1 MSDARLPDI
10 AWVDGANNPWGV
22 PILDVRPV
30 TQNMLS
36 TSRDPKSAANA
47 VSFAREDGA
56 VFRDAPPAVSRP
68 IGAGL
73 RYRTTGP
80 LVDGVLFSPTQ
91 MEHKWALFYRERRI
105 FVVRS
110 WSRQVKLVADVVP
123 RAGHIDVTTLH
134 GALADAEEDPEWTV
148 RAFDYLIR
156 SHALHTTYPAPL
168 PDGLEANP
176 GAVAMWCMSLFG
188 KMAHYA
194 TPHRLHI
201 KIPDNALQTWLPA
214 ASPPG
219 G

>member
-30 TQNMLS
+30 TQNMTS
-36 TSRDPKSAANA
+36 TSRDPRSAENA
-47 VSFAREDGA
+47 VSFAREAGA
-56 VFRDAPPAVSRP
+56 SFRGVEPAVSRP

-73 RYRTTGP
+73 RYRIAGP
-80 LVDGVLFSPTQ
+80 LSDGALFCPTQ
-91 MEHKWALFYRERRI
+91 MEHKWALFYEGHRI
-105 FVVRS
+105 VVVRS
-110 WSRQVKLVADVVP
+110 WRRQVQLVADVVP

-148 RAFDYLIR
+148 RAFDYLMR
-156 SHALHTTYPAPL
+156 SHALDTPYPVPL
-168 PDGLEANP
+168 PDGMEANP

-188 KMAHYA
+188 KKALYA

-201 KIPDNALQTWLPA
+201 KIPDNPLQTWTFTD
-214 ASPPG
+214 PPLS
-219 G
+219 